1 MMNMIHRQRTSRRST
16 RGAAL
21 LEALVAVLIFVIGVL
36 GIVGLQVSMT
46 RAQSASKFRADAAA
60 LANELIGVLWVDQ
73 PNMAKYTIANCDT
86 HARCLD
92 WKNKVASALPG
103 GTVEVLDANV
113 GTGKVDVTVSWTV
126 PNEGSHRYAT
136 STNVQ

>member
-1 MMNMIHRQRTSRRST
+1 MMNMIHRQRTARRST

-60 LANELIGVLWVDQ
+60 LTNELIGVLWVDQ
-73 PNMAKYTIANCDT
+73 PNMAKYTTANCDT

-92 WKNKVASALPG
+92 WKNKVASHLPG
-103 GTVEVLDANV
+103 GTVETLSADVA
-113 GTGKVDVTVSWTV
+113 TGAVVVKVTWTV
-126 PNEGSHRYAT
+126 PNEGSHSYES